1 MKVYHKS
8 TILDLDEL
16 NRFKNGRDI
25 REKPGKIRFFFRSP
39 KILLVFD
46 QKFNWPALNY

>member
-16 NRFKNGRDI
+16 NRLRNGGDI
-25 REKPGKIRFFFRSP
+25 REKPGKIRF
-39 KILLVFD
+39 LVSLAKNLAGF
-46 QKFNWPALNY
+46 